1 VTGQPQEAEA
11 LEALAAL
18 EAVEV
23 AETDAAEAQAE
34 VQEEMPVASGVIVVA
49 EATEDFEGTATG
61 PPLPAVDV

>member
-1 VTGQPQEAEA
+1 MEA
-11 LEALAAL
+11 L
-18 EAVEV
+18 EV

-61 PPLPAVDV
+61 PPPPAADV